1 MQKTYI
7 HMCVLLNS
15 LRYRELIFIQMICL
29 MIVIR
34 QVSRLFKQINNNL
47 KKLKEDTV
55 RMVFITMMYVLV
67 ISF

>member
-1 MQKTYI
+1 
-7 HMCVLLNS
+7 MCVLLNS